1 MCLYIL
7 KNTEELGNMVSYF
20 RNTANTF
27 KSYSNSPSFLG
38 FP

>member
-20 RNTANTF
+20 RNTTNAF